1 MAVKQ
6 ERKNNNCKTARKGGF
21 IYKNVYYMIDR
32 EIKERELVRLL
43 TEILN
48 AEKGFEWLET
58 PEERE
63 KQRKYIKELDR
74 KYDALRIELS
84 PQELRESLIECIQY
98 KYIK

>member
-1 MAVKQ
+1 
-6 ERKNNNCKTARKGGF
+6 
-21 IYKNVYYMIDR
+21 MIDR

-48 AEKGFEWLET
+48 AEKDFEWLET

>member
-1 MAVKQ
+1 
-6 ERKNNNCKTARKGGF
+6 
-21 IYKNVYYMIDR
+21 MIDR

-48 AEKGFEWLET
+48 AEKNFEWLET
-58 PEERE
+58 PEERD